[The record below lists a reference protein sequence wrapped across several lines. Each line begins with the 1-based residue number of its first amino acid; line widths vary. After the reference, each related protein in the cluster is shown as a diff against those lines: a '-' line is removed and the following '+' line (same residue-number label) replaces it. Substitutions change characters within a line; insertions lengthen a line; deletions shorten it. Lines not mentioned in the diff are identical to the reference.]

1 MITEKQPMPG
11 GQVGQGAL
19 SVRRW
24 SARWSPGS
32 VLGLFQI
39 VGRRLWSHL
48 ALMLAIAAG
57 FVVAIAIVVSIPVY
71 AEAVGYRVLRDELS
85 KTDSGGTR
93 PPFAFMY
100 RYLGAQAGTVS
111 WDAYSKL
118 DSYMRDTVTQR
129 LALPVQQRVRYV
141 ASDKLP
147 LLLSSGAGAPLLW
160 VNLAFATD
168 LQSHI
173 DVADGRMP
181 QVTKDG
187 PVEVLITENLASKLG
202 FQAGEEYLV
211 LGPKENQAG
220 MSVPIR
226 IVGIWRAKDP
236 DEDYWFYRPEAFDE
250 TLFMLE
256 ESYTGRVVTRNP
268 KSIYVALWYM
278 ITDGSGI
285 RSADVPAVGG
295 RIARTNTEAAALLPG
310 AKLDISPY
318 SALGRH
324 QAQVRRLTII
334 LTVFSIP
341 ILGLVAY
348 FIILVAGLIV
358 QRQSNEIAV
367 LRSRGASRTQVLG
380 VYLLEGLLVGL
391 IALALGLLLGEGAA
405 SVMTWTRSFLDLE
418 AREALP
424 IDLTREAW
432 QRGVQMLAVVLLAS
446 LLPALSAARYTVVSY
461 KNERARAT
469 RRPFWQRLG
478 FDLLL
483 LVPVYYGY
491 TQLKQRGTI
500 NILGI
505 GGEGGDPFA
514 NPLLLLAPTL
524 YIFALALVA
533 MRLFPTLMRLLA
545 WLLGGLPGISAITAL
560 RYLARTPRAYTGP
573 VLLLVLTLS
582 LATFT
587 ASMASTLDEH
597 LIDQVYYD
605 TGADM
610 RLADLGQS
618 TESSGPASFGAP
630 AGQDTKPKDAID
642 EAKFLFLPVSDYLT
656 IPGVMAATRVSR
668 GTAEINMGGNQTMQ
682 LIGVDRADFL
692 TVGRWREDYARESL
706 GALMNRLADDPS
718 AILISSDFAGQ
729 RNLRVGDKVTLTV
742 NDLGTRHNIPGVIAG
757 FVGLF
762 PTTYPEDGPLVIANL
777 DYLFDQEGGQFPY
790 EVWLQLR
797 DGTARKA
804 VNAGTLDLGLKTF
817 DNGYSAEAI
826 VAGRERPERQGLFG
840 LLSVGFVAA
849 AFLTMLGFLFYSV
862 LSFQK
867 RYVELGM
874 LRAIGLSTR
883 QLGVLLGFEQAL
895 IIGIGM
901 LAGTLIGVTASLLF
915 IPFLQVRGGPH
926 PQTPP
931 FLVRIAWDQI
941 GVIYLVFGAML
952 VLAVLVTL
960 LLLRRMKLFQA
971 VKLGEAI

>member
-1 MITEKQPMPG
+1 
-11 GQVGQGAL
+11 
-19 SVRRW
+19 
-24 SARWSPGS
+24 
-32 VLGLFQI
+32 
-39 VGRRLWSHL
+39 
-48 ALMLAIAAG
+48 
-57 FVVAIAIVVSIPVY
+57 VSRDPR
-71 AEAVGYRVLRDELS
+71 AV
-85 KTDSGGTR
+85 
-93 PPFAFMY
+93 
-100 RYLGAQAGTVS
+100 
-111 WDAYSKL
+111 
-118 DSYMRDTVTQR
+118 
-129 LALPVQQRVRYV
+129 
-141 ASDKLP
+141 
-147 LLLSSGAGAPLLW
+147 
-160 VNLAFATD
+160 
-168 LQSHI
+168 
-173 DVADGRMP
+173 
-181 QVTKDG
+181 
-187 PVEVLITENLASKLG
+187 
-202 FQAGEEYLV
+202 
-211 LGPKENQAG
+211 
-220 MSVPIR
+220 
-226 IVGIWRAKDP
+226 
-236 DEDYWFYRPEAFDE
+236 
-250 TLFMLE
+250 
-256 ESYTGRVVTRNP
+256 
-268 KSIYVALWYM
+268 YVALWYLV
-278 ITDGSGI
+278 TDGSGI
-285 RSADVPAVGG
+285 RSGEVPALQAG
-295 RIARTNTEAAALLPG
+295 IARSATEAGTLLSGVRLALSPAG
-310 AKLDISPY
+310 ALDN
-318 SALGRH
+318 H
-324 QAQVRRLTII
+324 QAQVRRLTLI
-334 LTVFSIP
+334 LTVFSVP
-341 ILGLVAY
+341 LLGLIAY
-348 FIILVAGLIV
+348 FIILIAGLIV

-367 LRSRGASRTQVLG
+367 LRSRGASRTQVLL
-380 VYLLEGLLVGL
+380 VYLLEAALLGL
-391 IALALGLLLGEGAA
+391 IALALGLLLGQMAA
-405 SVMTWTRSFLDLE
+405 FLMTWTRSFLEL
-418 AREALP
+418 APGEALP
-424 IDLTREAW
+424 IELTADAW
-432 QRGVQMLAVVLLAS
+432 RRAAQMLGLMLLAS
-446 LLPALSAARYTVVSY
+446 LAPAFSAARYTVVAY
-461 KNERARAT
+461 KNERARASS
-469 RRPFWQRLG
+469 RPLWQRAYL
-478 FDLLL
+478 DLLL

-500 NILGI
+500 SFLGLDLPTD
-505 GGEGGDPFA
+505 DPFA

-545 WLLGGLPGISAITAL
+545 WLLGRLPGISAITAL

-587 ASMASTLDEH
+587 ASMASTLDSQ
-597 LIDQVYYD
+597 LVDQVYYD
-605 TGADM
+605 IGADM
-610 RLADLGQS
+610 RLSDLGQS
-618 TESSGPASFGAP
+618 TESSGPAASFGAP
-630 AGQDTKPKDAID
+630 AGADTKPKDAID

-656 IPGVMAATRVSR
+656 IPGVVAATRVSR
-668 GTAEINMGGNQTMQ
+668 GTAEINVAGNSTTMQ

-692 TVGRWREDYARESL
+692 AVGRWRDDYAGESL

-718 AILISSDFAGQ
+718 AILISSSLASQ
-729 RNLRVGDKVTLTV
+729 RNLRVGDKVTLRV
-742 NDLGTRHNIPGVIAG
+742 NDLGTRHDISGVIAG

-817 DNGYSAEAI
+817 DNGYASEDI
-826 VAGRERPERQGLFG
+826 ITGRERPERQGLFG

-883 QLGVLLGFEQAL
+883 QLGALLGFEQAL

-901 LAGTLIGVTASLLF
+901 LAGTLIGVTASVLF